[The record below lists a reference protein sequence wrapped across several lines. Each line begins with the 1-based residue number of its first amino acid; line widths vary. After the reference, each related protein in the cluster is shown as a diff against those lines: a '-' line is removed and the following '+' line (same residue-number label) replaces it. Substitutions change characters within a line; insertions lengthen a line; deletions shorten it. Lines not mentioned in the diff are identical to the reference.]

1 MRKKDFW
8 SGLVLVLS
16 ALAFLAASLRLP
28 WRDTGYDWFGSP
40 GFVPAILAFF
50 LSLCGIRLMLRSY
63 AGGAFYD
70 SLAASSN
77 PCACDTPEDA
87 AESAPRSGSEREPAV
102 PAWMRSEPLRGA
114 LTVALCGAY
123 VFLLMGRIPYI
134 PATFLFLAGFIL
146 IFRGAGLVR
155 ACVIGAAAS
164 VSIWFV
170 FYKIFAVFLP

>member
-1 MRKKDFW
+1 MNLPANK
-8 SGLVLVLS
+8 LVFVGGSLQVLLTIG
-16 ALAFLAASLRLP
+16 ATIPLMLLFDGNLNH
-28 WRDTGYDWFGSP
+28 
-40 GFVPAILAFF
+40 AILAGF
-50 LSLCGIRLMLRSY
+50 LSLGGIRLMLRSR

-70 SLAASSN
+70 SLAATPD
-77 PCACDTPEDA
+77 PCACDAPEDA
-87 AESAPRSGSEREPAV
+87 AESAGEREPAV

-123 VFLLMGRIPYI
+123 VFLLMGRLPYI

-146 IFRGAGLVR
+146 VFRGAGLPR
-155 ACVIGAAAS
+155 SGVIGAAAS

>member
-1 MRKKDFW
+1 MRKKDLW

-40 GFVPAILAFF
+40 GFVPAILAGF
-50 LSLCGIRLMLRSY
+50 LSLGGIRLMLRSR

-70 SLAASSN
+70 SLAATPD
-77 PCACDTPEDA
+77 PCACDAPEDA
-87 AESAPRSGSEREPAV
+87 AESAGEREPAV

-123 VFLLMGRIPYI
+123 VFLLMGRLPYI

-146 IFRGAGLVR
+146 VFRGAGLPR
-155 ACVIGAAAS
+155 SGVIGAAAS

>member
-16 ALAFLAASLRLP
+16 ALAFLVGSLRLP

-40 GFVPAILAFF
+40 GFVPAILAVF
-50 LSLCGIRLMLRSY
+50 LSLCGIRLMVRSHI
-63 AGGAFYD
+63 GGEFYD
-70 SLAASSN
+70 RLAELSN
-77 PCACDTPEDA
+77 PCACDAPEDEPVTA
-87 AESAPRSGSEREPAV
+87 GGRAPEG
-102 PAWMRSEPLRGA
+102 PAWMRSEPIRGA

-146 IFRGAGLVR
+146 IFRGAGPVR
-155 ACVIGAAAS
+155 TGVIGAAAS